1 MKLFAIRIFVLQW
14 DDACRYYR
22 EMQGLKERFRNDE
35 IGWAEFDL
43 NGPCMGLEQVEPDDP
58 EGNALVGR
66 FVGVSLRVEDLQAS
80 YQDFL
85 AKGVKFSAAPES
97 QPWSGSL
104 SHFEDPDGN
113 VLTLLG

>member
-1 MKLFAIRIFVLQW
+1 MKLYAIRIFVLQW

-22 EMQGLKERFRNDE
+22 EMLGLKDRFRNDE
-35 IGWAEFDL
+35 IGLAESDL
-43 NGPCMGLEQVEPDDP
+43 NGPCIRLERVEPDDP
-58 EGNALVGR
+58 EGYAPAGR
-66 FVGVSLRVEDLQAS
+66 FVSVSLRVEDLQAF

-97 QPWSGSL
+97 QPWGGSL
-104 SHFEDPDGN
+104 AHFEDPDGN